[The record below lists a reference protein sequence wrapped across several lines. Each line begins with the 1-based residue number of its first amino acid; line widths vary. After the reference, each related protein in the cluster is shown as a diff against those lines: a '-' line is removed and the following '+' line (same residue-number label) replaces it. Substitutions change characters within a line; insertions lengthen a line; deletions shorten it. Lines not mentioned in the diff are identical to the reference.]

1 MTQGGKEVKI
11 SFESFLDKEVQ
22 DALHWNREIGS
33 KIMFG
38 SKTGKYFC
46 KECSFWDNQKPNI
59 VNHVELKHLA
69 GFPGYSCVLCQ
80 HVFQTWF
87 IFKSHVK
94 KDHCSDSA
102 ETRKSLQRLHNLV
115 PKVPKLHIQKQQASK
130 PEFVFKEKI
139 KERIKEVKKRDIPKK
154 VSKLKPLMPK
164 PIKEETLSFYVCVKC
179 DAKYTQRNQL
189 NLHYKVAHNIFP
201 AVDEM
206 SFEIPVYD
214 EDQKP
219 MISKDIQPI
228 PTFETSFAVTQNP
241 KRVKKESQKTPCTYC
256 PKYFTSFSEYAEHE
270 ATHAGIYVYNCHL
283 CKGLGFRMEHEFM
296 EHMKTKH
303 KFFQHSSHAINMLRC
318 SHSNT
323 CQRLFLSKQTMRPHV
338 LEDHFTIK
346 TEMTVDKTGS
356 DQTTFKY
363 ISKSLKLPTIPVP
376 RQNLSK
382 EDELKNLSLESPQSD
397 LGSVDVD
404 ESPLNENSLDESS
417 IQPSSTLSLL
427 AQLDEDI
434 SQIDALLE
442 SSTAAQET
450 ETSSEEYCENDNE
463 DNFLP
468 NDPLA
473 IEPGEVVDD
482 TFKSETFLEETV
494 VMF

>member
-11 SFESFLDKEVQ
+11 SFEAFLHKEVQ
-22 DALHWNREIGS
+22 DARYWNKEIGS

-46 KECSFWDNQKPNI
+46 KECNFWDKEKPNI

-69 GFPGYSCVLCQ
+69 GFPGYACVLCP

-94 KDHCSDSA
+94 KDHCPDTA
-102 ETRKSLQRLHNLV
+102 ETRKSLQRLHDIQF
-115 PKVPKLHIQKQQASK
+115 KVSHQLQIEKPQTSK
-130 PEFVFKEKI
+130 PEIVIRPPNQKF
-139 KERIKEVKKRDIPKK
+139 KEVKKKDIPKK
-154 VSKLKPLMPK
+154 VSKPK
-164 PIKEETLSFYVCVKC
+164 PPKPRPIKKEPLSFYVCEKC
-179 DAKYTQRNQL
+179 DAKYTQRDQL

-219 MISKDIQPI
+219 ILSKDSQSI
-228 PTFETSFAVTQNP
+228 PTFQTSFAVTPNP
-241 KRVKKESQKTPCTYC
+241 KRVKKEIQNTPCTYC
-256 PKYFTSFSEYAEHE
+256 PKYFTSFSEYAQHE
-270 ATHAGIYVYNCHL
+270 ALHGGIYVYNCHL

-296 EHMKTKH
+296 EHMKSKH
-303 KFFQHSSHAINMLRC
+303 KFFQNSSHWPQMMRC

-323 CQRLFLSKQTMRPHV
+323 CQRLFLSKQTMRPHI

-346 TEMTVDKTGS
+346 TEKTVDKTGS

-363 ISKSLKLPTIPVP
+363 VSKSLNLPTIPVP
-376 RQNLSK
+376 RQDLSK
-382 EDELKNLSLESPQSD
+382 NDELRNLPPETQSD
-397 LGSVDVD
+397 LGFDDSL
-404 ESPLNENSLDESS
+404 STENSLNESS

-427 AQLDEDI
+427 AQLDQDI
-434 SQIDALLE
+434 NEIDALLE
-442 SSTAAQET
+442 SSNTDHET
-450 ETSSEEYCENDNE
+450 ETSGEESFVNDNE
-463 DNFLP
+463 DNFVP